1 MITIFNGRT
10 RTLKESGTS
19 SFIQIEHRIL
29 KHMGK
34 FTSSEWMVFCAL
46 ALHADQDGASF
57 PSIPKLVSITGLS
70 APTIRNAMAGLESKE
85 IDGYKVIGRSPRFV
99 DKRQTSNQYVIFP
112 GYQGESILEGE
123 GKDSYRGEGK
133 EISTPINKNQLE
145 QESIKVK
152 GRKTI
157 TLPKDNDPAREL
169 YVAFRAWKY
178 PELNPTEFNLTEWK
192 SVYYIFYEMTSK
204 GITPD
209 KVTKACARLLQGWN
223 DKNMITPRSLWKHWS
238 TATTEAPSV
247 SKPSNQRPT
256 SIDHATS
263 AMEIMRSVNNF
274 LDNTV

>member
-29 KHMGK
+29 KHMSM

-70 APTIRNAMAGLESKE
+70 APTIRNAMTGLESKE

-133 EISTPINKNQLE
+133 EISTPINKNQIE
-145 QESIKVK
+145 QEPIKNK
-152 GRKTI
+152 RRKTI
-157 TLPKDNDPAREL
+157 TLPKEDDPAREL
-169 YVAFRAWKY
+169 YVAFRTWKY
-178 PELNPTEFNLTEWK
+178 PELNPTEFNLAEWK
-192 SVYYIFYEMTSK
+192 SAYYIFYEMVSK
-204 GITPD
+204 GVTAEQ
-209 KVTKACARLLQGWN
+209 VTKACTRLLQGWN

-238 TATTEAPSV
+238 TATTEAPSAP
-247 SKPSNQRPT
+247 KPINQRPT

>member
-29 KHMGK
+29 KHMSM

-70 APTIRNAMAGLESKE
+70 APTIRNAMTGLESKE

-112 GYQGESILEGE
+112 GYQGESILDGE

-145 QESIKVK
+145 QEPIKNK
-152 GRKTI
+152 RRKTM
-157 TLPKDNDPAREL
+157 TLPKEDDPAREL

-178 PELNPTEFNLTEWK
+178 PELNPTEFNLAEWK
-192 SVYYIFYEMTSK
+192 SAYYIFYEMIHK
-204 GITPD
+204 G
-209 KVTKACARLLQGWN
+209 VTAEQLTQACTRLLQGWN

-247 SKPSNQRPT
+247 PKPINQRPT

>member
-29 KHMGK
+29 KYMGK

-70 APTIRNAMAGLESKE
+70 APTIRNAMTGLESKD
-85 IDGYKVIGRSPRFV
+85 IDGYKVIGRSSRFI

-157 TLPKDNDPAREL
+157 TLPKESDSAREL
-169 YVAFRAWKY
+169 FVAFRAWKY

-192 SVYYIFYEMTSK
+192 SVYYIFYEMVSK
-204 GITPD
+204 GVTPEQ
-209 KVTKACARLLQGWN
+209 VTQACTRLLQGWN

-247 SKPSNQRPT
+247 SKPTNQRPT

>member
-29 KHMGK
+29 KHMSM

-70 APTIRNAMAGLESKE
+70 APTIRNAMTGLESKE

-145 QESIKVK
+145 QEPIKNK
-152 GRKTI
+152 RRKTI
-157 TLPKDNDPAREL
+157 TLPKEDDPAREL
-169 YVAFRAWKY
+169 YVAFRDWKY
-178 PELNPTEFNLTEWK
+178 PELNPTEFNLAEWK
-192 SVYYIFYEMTSK
+192 SAYYIFYEMVSK
-204 GITPD
+204 GVTAEQ
-209 KVTKACARLLQGWN
+209 VTKACTRLLQGWN
-223 DKNMITPRSLWKHWS
+223 DKNMITPRSIWKHWS

-247 SKPSNQRPT
+247 SKPTNQRPT

>member
-10 RTLKESGTS
+10 RTLKESCTS
-19 SFIQIEHRIL
+19 SFIQLEHRIL
-29 KHMGK
+29 KHMSK

-46 ALHADQDGASF
+46 ALHADQEGASF

-70 APTIRNAMAGLESKE
+70 APTIRNAMTGLESKE
-85 IDGYKVIGRSPRFV
+85 IDGYKVIGRSPRFI

-145 QESIKVK
+145 QEPIKNK
-152 GRKTI
+152 RRKTI
-157 TLPKDNDPAREL
+157 TLPKEDDPAREL
-169 YVAFRAWKY
+169 YVAFRDWKY
-178 PELNPTEFNLTEWK
+178 PELNPTEFNLAEWK
-192 SVYYIFYEMTSK
+192 SAYYIFYEMTHK
-204 GITPD
+204 GITAEQ
-209 KVTKACARLLQGWN
+209 VTKACTRLLQGWN

-247 SKPSNQRPT
+247 LKPINQRPT
-256 SIDHATS
+256 SIEHATS